1 MPCSPNVRPRQAG
14 SPHRAPLRHAT
25 SIMVPEQRFFSG
37 DVPQDEG
44 AFGGVLLVRVA
55 RACGDPGQQDV
66 GGCAEQGDVVELGVE
81 LPLVVVPDIPVTAI
95 FGMF

>member
-1 MPCSPNVRPRQAG
+1 
-14 SPHRAPLRHAT
+14 
-25 SIMVPEQRFFSG
+25 MVPEQRFFSG

-66 GGCAEQGDVVELGVE
+66 GGWLSRAMWSNRG
-81 LPLVVVPDIPVTAI
+81 
-95 FGMF
+95 